1 MDKQDSSRAPKLETA
16 LLQLDARVG
25 RIESD
30 LARVRSDV
38 ALVQLDLSH
47 VKSDVSEL
55 TVEMKD
61 MRGLLIQVLQ
71 ALAKIDGRMDE
82 QRQTLNALIPTRLA
96 AVGER

>member
-1 MDKQDSSRAPKLETA
+1 MDKQDPSRAPKLETT
-16 LLQLDARVG
+16 LVQLDARFG
-25 RIESD
+25 RIE
-30 LARVRSDV
+30 A
-38 ALVQLDLSH
+38 
-47 VKSDVSEL
+47 DVSEL
-55 TVEMKD
+55 KSEMKD

>member
-1 MDKQDSSRAPKLETA
+1 MDKQDHSRAPKMETT
-16 LLQLDARVG
+16 LIQLDARVG

-30 LARVRSDV
+30 VARIQSDLAH
-38 ALVQLDLSH
+38 VQ
-47 VKSDVSEL
+47 SDVSEL
-55 TVEMKD
+55 KSEMKD

>member
-1 MDKQDSSRAPKLETA
+1 MDKQDPSRAPKLETA

-25 RIESD
+25 RIE
-30 LARVRSDV
+30 A
-38 ALVQLDLSH
+38 
-47 VKSDVSEL
+47 DVSEL
-55 TVEMKD
+55 KSEMKD

>member
-1 MDKQDSSRAPKLETA
+1 MYVFKPSMTLFDAEKHPGNPMDKQDHSRPPKLETT
-16 LLQLDARVG
+16 LVQLDARVG

-30 LARVRSDV
+30 
-38 ALVQLDLSH
+38 
-47 VKSDVSEL
+47 VSEL
-55 TVEMKD
+55 KSEMKD

>member
-1 MDKQDSSRAPKLETA
+1 MDKQDHSRAPRLETT
-16 LLQLDARVG
+16 LVQLDARVG

-30 LARVRSDV
+30 
-38 ALVQLDLSH
+38 
-47 VKSDVSEL
+47 VSEL
-55 TVEMKD
+55 KSEMKD

-96 AVGER
+96 ALGER